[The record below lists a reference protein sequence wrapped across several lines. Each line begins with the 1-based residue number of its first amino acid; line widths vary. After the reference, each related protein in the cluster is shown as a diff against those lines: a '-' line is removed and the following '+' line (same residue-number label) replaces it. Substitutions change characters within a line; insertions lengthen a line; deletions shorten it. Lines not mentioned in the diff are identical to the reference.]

1 MIYYQKFSK
10 IYYKNYYFKKLSV
23 ILTVVTPLGR
33 NYSFTFNASLMSLDS
48 IDIAILKI
56 LQKNALAK
64 IKDISAQV
72 NLSMSPTHDRIK
84 RLELEGYIQGYV
96 GILDRKKIDL
106 GLIVHCHVTLDK
118 QTTNNFSEFEQ
129 IISQYPE
136 VISCSLVS
144 GNFDY
149 FLKLVTKDVESYN
162 KFYQEKLAVLPM
174 VAHINSLFVMDEI
187 KTTTELPLYL

>member
-1 MIYYQKFSK
+1 M
-10 IYYKNYYFKKLSV
+10 
-23 ILTVVTPLGR
+23 PLGR
-33 NYSFTFNASLMSLDS
+33 IYSFTLNTTPMSLDS

-96 GILDRKKIDL
+96 GILDRKKINL

-129 IISQYPE
+129 IIAQYPE

-149 FLKLVTKDVESYN
+149 FLKLVTKDVETYN
-162 KFYQEKLAVLPM
+162 KFYQEKLAILPM

-187 KTTTELPLYL
+187 KTTTELPL

>member
-187 KTTTELPLYL
+187 KTTTELPL

>member
-1 MIYYQKFSK
+1 
-10 IYYKNYYFKKLSV
+10 
-23 ILTVVTPLGR
+23 LTAVLPLGR

-187 KTTTELPLYL
+187 KTTTELPL

>member
-1 MIYYQKFSK
+1 MQIDATDRS
-10 IYYKNYYFKKLSV
+10 
-23 ILTVVTPLGR
+23 ILR
-33 NYSFTFNASLMSLDS
+33 
-48 IDIAILKI
+48 I

-64 IKDISAQV
+64 LKDISAEI
-72 NLSMSPTHDRIK
+72 NLSVSPTHDRIK
-84 RLELEGYIQGYV
+84 RLEQEGLIQGYV
-96 GILDRKKIDL
+96 SLLDRKKLDL

-118 QTTNNFSEFEQ
+118 QTRNNFSEFEQ
-129 IISQYPE
+129 VILQFPE

-149 FLKLVTKDVESYN
+149 FLKLVTKDMETYN

-187 KTTTELPLYL
+187 KTTTALPI